1 MFTIEYLN
9 WALRK
14 HGYNPALIYGAISNE
29 VREANEHAFQTI
41 PECNI
46 ILGNYQTMGTGIN
59 LTASSTIV
67 EYELPWTA
75 ADEEQAQDRCHRIG
89 QFNPVNIIRLVTRGT
104 YDVVNEEIVDGKYE
118 LSETITE
125 SGRKREQAIVN
136 KILTM
141 V

>member
-1 MFTIEYLN
+1 
-9 WALRK
+9 
-14 HGYNPALIYGAISNE
+14 
-29 VREANEHAFQTI
+29 
-41 PECNI
+41 
-46 ILGNYQTMGTGIN
+46 MGTGIN

-89 QFNPVNIIRLVTRGT
+89 QFNPVNVIRLVTRGT

-125 SGRKREQAIVN
+125 SSKKVQQAIVN
-136 KILTM
+136 RVLNM